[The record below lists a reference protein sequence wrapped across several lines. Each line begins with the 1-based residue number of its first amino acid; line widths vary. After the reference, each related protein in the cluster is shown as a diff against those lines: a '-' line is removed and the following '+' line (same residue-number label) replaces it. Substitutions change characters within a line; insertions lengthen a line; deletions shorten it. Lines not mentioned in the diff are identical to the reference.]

1 MRRVSGLFLIVMIC
15 GIVAYAFSHR
25 PPVILPDT
33 EQQFSKM
40 LVTDA
45 SQQGQRIIAVGDAGR
60 IFVSSDGGEQFG
72 YVRTD
77 TQALFTRLR
86 MVSEQIGFA
95 VGHDAVI
102 YRTVDGGTSWTQM
115 YSDPDAESP
124 LMDIV
129 ALDDKTL
136 VAVGAYHQYLQSDD
150 SGETWNRVQ
159 ISNDDKHF
167 NAIVRVGPSGLLL
180 LGEAGTVKF
189 SGDKGKTWSNVD
201 TPYKGSLFGAVALDD
216 NTAIAYGMRGNL
228 MKFTVGAKSLQPI
241 PNESKASLLGGT
253 LLDGKVVLCGQDGT
267 VLVGDKTFDKFETI
281 RTPGNLTHTAVVAG
295 KNGQWLALG
304 ERGVVKVAVAGGARE

>member
-1 MRRVSGLFLIVMIC
+1 MIC

-33 EQQFSKM
+33 EQQFSKT
-40 LVTDA
+40 LITDA
-45 SQQGQRIIAVGDAGR
+45 HQQGQRIIAVGDAGR
-60 IFVSSDGGEQFG
+60 IFVSNDGGEQFG
-72 YVRTD
+72 FVSTD

-86 MVSEQIGFA
+86 MLSDKVGYA

-102 YRTVDGGTSWTQM
+102 YRTEDGGTSWKQK

-129 ALDDKTL
+129 SLDDQTL

-150 SGETWNRVQ
+150 GGETWNPIQ
-159 ISNDDKHF
+159 ISTDDKHF
-167 NAIVRVGPSGLLL
+167 NAIVRVGPTGLLL

-189 SGDKGKTWSNVD
+189 SRDKGKTWSNVD

-216 NTAIAYGMRGNL
+216 NTAVAYGMRGNL

-241 PNESKASLLGGT
+241 ANDSKASILGGT
-253 LLDGKVVLCGQDGT
+253 VLDGKVVLCGQDGT
-267 VLVGDKTFDKFETI
+267 VLVSDKTVEKFEVI

-304 ERGVVKVAVAGGARE
+304 ERGAVKVALAGGARE